1 MIQNDFSPTRVLAE
15 RRLKGLANHT
25 AIAPQAWRGKVS
37 TRLRKRCA
45 SERSSAAGG
54 KSAFRRPSPS
64 SATPFLG
71 RQASWPAALRPRN
84 ERRAAARP
92 AIPPKPISII
102 AQVAGSGAA
111 GGSST
116 GPPNESVNRT
126 SPKNPNPLPF
136 VRLERRISIGA
147 PASALVAV

>member
-1 MIQNDFSPTRVLAE
+1 MIQNDFPPPRVLAE

-37 TRLRKRCA
+37 TRLRKRRA
-45 SERSSAAGG
+45 SERSSAAGVNPPLG
-54 KSAFRRPSPS
+54 AHPP
-64 SATPFLG
+64 SATAFLR

-84 ERRAAARP
+84 ERRTAATP
-92 AIPPKPISII
+92 AIPAKPSSII

-116 GPPNESVNRT
+116 GPPAKESVSLT
-126 SPKNPNPLPF
+126 LPKYPHPKPF
-136 VRLERRISIGA
+136 VKLE
-147 PASALVAV
+147 